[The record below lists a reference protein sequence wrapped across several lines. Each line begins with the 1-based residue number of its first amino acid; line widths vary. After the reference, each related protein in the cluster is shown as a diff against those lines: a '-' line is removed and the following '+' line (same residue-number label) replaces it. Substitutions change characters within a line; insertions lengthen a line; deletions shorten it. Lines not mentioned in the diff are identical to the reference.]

1 MKRILVN
8 LVVII
13 YVVVAITVT
22 LCLLNYNEYNV
33 TVFGNNSLI
42 LITDDSL
49 SPDYVEGDLIIAK
62 KEKLNEI
69 KEGDKI
75 FFYNENDIKL
85 GEVKQVNTYEGMSST
100 FILEGNHQIIED
112 DVIGSESSV
121 KVYHNLGKVL
131 SVLESRWGFL
141 FLIIFPSVLAFL
153 HEIFQV
159 IVELGNKDD

>member
-1 MKRILVN
+1 MKRTLVN
-8 LVVII
+8 LVVIV

-49 SPDYVEGDLIIAK
+49 SPDYVEGDLVIAK
-62 KEKLNEI
+62 KEKLDEI
-69 KEGDKI
+69 AEGDKI

-100 FILEGNHQIIED
+100 FILEGNHQIVED

-121 KVYHNLGKVL
+121 KVYHNLGKIL
-131 SVLESRWGFL
+131 SILESRWGFL

>member
-1 MKRILVN
+1 MKRTLGN
-8 LVVII
+8 LVVIV
-13 YVVVAITVT
+13 YVIVAITVT

-49 SPDYVEGDLIIAK
+49 SPDYVEGDLVIAK
-62 KEKLNEI
+62 KEKLDEI
-69 KEGDKI
+69 AEGDKI

-85 GEVKQVNTYEGMSST
+85 GEVKQINKYEGMSST
-100 FILEGNHQIIED
+100 FILDGNHQIVED
-112 DVIGSESSV
+112 EVIGSEESV
-121 KVYHNLGKVL
+121 KVYHNLGKIL
-131 SVLESRWGFL
+131 SILESKWGFL

-159 IVELGNKDD
+159 VVELGNKDD

>member
-1 MKRILVN
+1 MKRTLGN

-13 YVVVAITVT
+13 YVIVAITVT

-49 SPDYVEGDLIIAK
+49 SPDYVEGDLVIAK
-62 KEKLNEI
+62 KEKLDEI
-69 KEGDKI
+69 EEGDKI

-85 GEVKQVNTYEGMSST
+85 GEVKQINKYEGMSST
-100 FILEGNHQIIED
+100 FILDGNHQIVED
-112 DVIGSESSV
+112 EVIGSEESV
-121 KVYHNLGKVL
+121 KVYHNLGKIL
-131 SVLESRWGFL
+131 SILESKWGFL

-159 IVELGNKDD
+159 VVELGNKDD